1 MSHFKLK
8 ADDDVRKP
16 EVKRSEINVYMP
28 VLFICFAL
36 AALIW
41 LYVVGLSHITDDTCV
56 PECTTTV
63 SEETSP
69 EETSP
74 EETTDPETTA
84 EDTAETTADT
94 TAEVLL
100 PDGGTRW

>member
-28 VLFICFAL
+28 VLFICFVL

-41 LYVVGLSHITDDTCV
+41 LYVVGLSRITSDALA
-56 PECTTTV
+56 
-63 SEETSP
+63 SES
-69 EETSP
+69 
-74 EETTDPETTA
+74 ETTA
-84 EDTAETTADT
+84 AEEPTQEETAEPETAEET
-94 TAEVLL
+94 PAEVLL
-100 PDGGTRW
+100 PDGSTWW

>member
-41 LYVVGLSHITDDTCV
+41 LYVVGLSRITSDALASESV
-56 PECTTTV
+56 TTMAEEPTR
-63 SEETSP
+63 EETA
-69 EETSP
+69 E
-74 EETTDPETTA
+74 PETTG
-84 EDTAETTADT
+84 ETP
-94 TAEVLL
+94 AEVLL
-100 PDGGTRW
+100 PDGIARW

>member
-8 ADDDVRKP
+8 ADDNVRKP

-41 LYVVGLSHITDDTCV
+41 LYVVGLSRITSDALTSECV
-56 PECTTTV
+56 TTAA
-63 SEETSP
+63 EEPTQ
-69 EETSP
+69 EEST
-74 EETTDPETTA
+74 EPETTG
-84 EDTAETTADT
+84 ETP
-94 TAEVLL
+94 AEVLL
-100 PDGGTRW
+100 PDGSTLW

>member
-8 ADDDVRKP
+8 ADDNVRKP

-41 LYVVGLSHITDDTCV
+41 LYVVGLSRITSDALT
-56 PECTTTV
+56 
-63 SEETSP
+63 SENV
-69 EETSP
+69 
-74 EETTDPETTA
+74 TTA
-84 EDTAETTADT
+84 AEEPTQGESAEPDT
-94 TAEVLL
+94 TGETPAEVLL
-100 PDGGTRW
+100 PDGSICL